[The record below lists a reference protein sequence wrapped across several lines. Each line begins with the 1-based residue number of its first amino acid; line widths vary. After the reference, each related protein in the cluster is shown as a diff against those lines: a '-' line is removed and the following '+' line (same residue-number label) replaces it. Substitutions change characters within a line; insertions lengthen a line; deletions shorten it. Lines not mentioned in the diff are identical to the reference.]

1 MNQKYRQNAKN
12 KIEKDFYKFMNN
24 ANFGFDCRNNLNNV
38 KFVPIINGII
48 EISYVKNQKI

>member
-38 KFVPIINGII
+38 KFVPIINEII
-48 EISYVKNQKI
+48 GISYVKNQKI